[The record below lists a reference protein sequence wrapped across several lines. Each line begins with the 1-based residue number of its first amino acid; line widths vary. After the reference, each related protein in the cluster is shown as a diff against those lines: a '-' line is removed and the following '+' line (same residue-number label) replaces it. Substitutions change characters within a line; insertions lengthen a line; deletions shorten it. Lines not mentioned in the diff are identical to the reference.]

1 MTEIAHLLVPI
12 SDEEPS
18 GSYLK
23 LDRSAYRNLRNFYNS
38 AQSSFRQLVETPDA
52 SSDPAIVDA
61 NKKNWAELRKVS
73 EETLTSQSK
82 DLEILSWYITSQL
95 FTSQPFHNFA
105 NAVPA
110 LNLFIDQFW
119 DTLNPMPPE
128 AKLKA
133 SDDAGKAKEITEFR
147 TKPLLQ
153 LVGESVDSSSVYIPF
168 QMLDFC
174 CGVTFGDYLTA
185 ERKGNIA
192 ELKETALGSFDQSV
206 SETLFQLASIYSE
219 LEVAEKKL
227 AEKCQTVGATVIS
240 FNFIKTN
247 VRDLIKGIHF
257 LVGEKFTPWP
267 LDNDFHVLQNA
278 AEEPQQGDSIHSAS
292 RQANSSSN
300 DSGSEPE
307 ASLNSG
313 QANPENQGNGSVA
326 SGSSP
331 VQTTNGQSAQTQ
343 MTVQNVSSINGIL
356 NRDHAFQEIRRIAEY
371 FKETEP
377 HSPIAFLLERSI
389 RWGYMSFPELLKEM
403 VGNESVITQI
413 NQMTGMD
420 NLDKTDLSGKSVPVT
435 TFAPEKIPIATPTI
449 KEPAAISPVP
459 DSSNST
465 TDTNQ
470 TSESTSTS
478 SSSSLQDFEW

>member
-1 MTEIAHLLVPI
+1 MTEIANLLVPI

-23 LDRSAYRNLRNFYNS
+23 LDRSAYRSLRNVYNS

-61 NKKNWAELRKVS
+61 NTENWAELRKVS
-73 EETLTSQSK
+73 EETLAKQSK
-82 DLEILSWYITSQL
+82 DLEILGWYITSQL
-95 FTSQPFHNFA
+95 FTSQPFYNLA
-105 NAVPA
+105 NAVPT

-119 DTLNPMPPE
+119 DTLNPMLPE

-133 SDDAGKAKEITEFR
+133 SDEAGKAKEITEFR

-153 LVGESVDSSSVYIPF
+153 LVGESADSSSVYIPF

-174 CGVTFGDYLTA
+174 GGVTFGDYLTA

-219 LEVAEKKL
+219 LEVAEKNL
-227 AEKCQTVGATVIS
+227 AEKCQAVGATVIS

-247 VRDLIKGIHF
+247 VRDLIKAIHF

-278 AEEPQQGDSIHSAS
+278 AEEPQQSDSIHSAF
-292 RQANSSSN
+292 QQTNSAPN
-300 DSGSEPE
+300 DLGS
-307 ASLNSG
+307 ASETNQSPG
-313 QANPENQGNGSVA
+313 QANPVNQVNESVANGSPA
-326 SGSSP
+326 QAANDQP
-331 VQTTNGQSAQTQ
+331 AQTQ
-343 MTVQNVSSINGIL
+343 MAVQNVSSINGIV
-356 NRDHAFQEIRRIAEY
+356 NRDHAFQEIRKIAEY

-389 RWGYMSFPELLKEM
+389 RWGYMSFPELLQEM
-403 VGNESVITQI
+403 VGNDNVIAQI

-420 NLDKTDLSGKSVPVT
+420 NLDKLDLSGKSVPVT
-435 TFAPEKIPIATPTI
+435 TSAPVRTPVATSTI
-449 KEPAAISPVP
+449 EEPAAVSPVP

-470 TSESTSTS
+470 TSEPTSNS

>member
-1 MTEIAHLLVPI
+1 MTEIANLLVPI

-23 LDRSAYRNLRNFYNS
+23 LDRSAYRSLRNVYNS

-61 NKKNWAELRKVS
+61 NTENWAELKRVS

-82 DLEILSWYITSQL
+82 DLEILGWYITSQL
-95 FTSQPFHNFA
+95 FTSQPFYNLA
-105 NAVPA
+105 NAVPT
-110 LNLFIDQFW
+110 LNIFIDQFW
-119 DTLNPMPPE
+119 DTLNPMLPE

-133 SDDAGKAKEITEFR
+133 SDEAGKAKEITEFR

-153 LVGESVDSSSVYIPF
+153 LVGESADSSSVYIPF

-174 CGVTFGDYLTA
+174 GGVTFGDYLTA

-206 SETLFQLASIYSE
+206 SETLFQLANIYSE
-219 LEVAEKKL
+219 LEVAEKNL
-227 AEKCQTVGATVIS
+227 AGKCQAVGATVIS

-247 VRDLIKGIHF
+247 VRDLIKAIHF

-267 LDNDFHVLQNA
+267 LDNDFHVLQNTV
-278 AEEPQQGDSIHSAS
+278 EEPQQSDSIHSAS
-292 RQANSSSN
+292 QQANSASN
-300 DSGSEPE
+300 DSGSASE
-307 ASLNSG
+307 ANQNTG
-313 QANPENQGNGSVA
+313 QASPVNQGNESVA
-326 SGSSP
+326 NGSP
-331 VQTTNGQSAQTQ
+331 AQAANGQPAQTQ
-343 MTVQNVSSINGIL
+343 MAVQNVSSINGIV
-356 NRDHAFQEIRRIAEY
+356 NRDHAFQEIRKIAEY

-389 RWGYMSFPELLKEM
+389 RWGYMSFPELLQEM
-403 VGNESVITQI
+403 VGNDNVIAQI

-420 NLDKTDLSGKSVPVT
+420 NLDKLDLSGKSVPVT
-435 TFAPEKIPIATPTI
+435 TSAPVRTPVATSTI
-449 KEPAAISPVP
+449 EEPAAVSPVP

-470 TSESTSTS
+470 TSEPTSNS

>member
-1 MTEIAHLLVPI
+1 MTEIARLLVPI

-23 LDRSAYRNLRNFYNS
+23 LDRSAYRSLRNVYNS

-61 NKKNWAELRKVS
+61 NTDNWAELRKIS

-82 DLEILSWYITSQL
+82 DLEILGWYITSQL
-95 FTSQPFHNFA
+95 FTSQPFHNLA
-105 NAVPA
+105 NAIPA

-119 DTLNPMPPE
+119 DTLNPMLPE

-133 SDDAGKAKEITEFR
+133 SDDAGKAKEITEFK

-174 CGVTFGDYLTA
+174 AGVTFGDYLTA

-192 ELKETALGSFDQSV
+192 ELKESALGSFDGSV
-206 SETLFQLASIYSE
+206 SETLYLLASIFSE
-219 LEVAEKKL
+219 LEIAEKNL
-227 AEKCQTVGATVIS
+227 AEKCQAVGATVIS

-247 VRDLIKGIHF
+247 VRDLIKAIHF

-267 LDNDFHVLQNA
+267 LDDNFHVIQNSTEA
-278 AEEPQQGDSIHSAS
+278 PQQNDSIHSAPM
-292 RQANSSSN
+292 QANAPQN
-300 DSGSEPE
+300 DS
-307 ASLNSG
+307 SLATETSQNSG
-313 QANPENQGNGSVA
+313 ATNPVNQGNGSVA
-326 SGSSP
+326 SDIQALSNLAP
-331 VQTTNGQSAQTQ
+331 QNQTQ
-343 MTVQNVSSINGIL
+343 TIVQNVSSINGIV
-356 NRDHAFQEIRRIAEY
+356 NRDHAFQEIRKIAEY

-389 RWGYMSFPELLKEM
+389 RWGYMSFPELLQEM
-403 VGNESVITQI
+403 VGNESVIAQI

-420 NLDKTDLSGKSVPVT
+420 NLDKTDLSGKSVPVMT
-435 TFAPEKIPIATPTI
+435 TAPERTPVATPTI
-449 KEPAAISPVP
+449 EEPAAVSPVP

-470 TSESTSTS
+470 TSEPTSNS

>member
-23 LDRSAYRNLRNFYNS
+23 LDRSAYRSLRNVYNS

-61 NKKNWAELRKVS
+61 NTENWAELRKIS

-82 DLEILSWYITSQL
+82 DLEILGWYITSQL
-95 FTSQPFHNFA
+95 FTSQPFNNLA
-105 NAVPA
+105 NAIPA

-119 DTLNPMPPE
+119 DTLNPMLPE

-133 SDDAGKAKEITEFR
+133 SDEAGKAKEITEFN

-174 CGVTFGDYLTA
+174 AGITFGDYLTA

-192 ELKETALGSFDQSV
+192 ELKETALSSFDGSV
-206 SETLFQLASIYSE
+206 SETLYLLASIFSE
-219 LEVAEKKL
+219 LEVAEKNL
-227 AEKCQTVGATVIS
+227 AEKCQAAGATVIS

-247 VRDLIKGIHF
+247 VRDLIKAIHF
-257 LVGEKFTPWP
+257 LVGEKLAPWP
-267 LDNDFHVLQNA
+267 LDDNFHVIQNST
-278 AEEPQQGDSIHSAS
+278 EVPQQDDSIHSAS
-292 RQANSSSN
+292 RQASDTPIDSSLATETSQNSR
-300 DSGSEPE
+300 
-307 ASLNSG
+307 AT
-313 QANPENQGNGSVA
+313 NPVNQGNGSVA
-326 SGSSP
+326 SDG
-331 VQTTNGQSAQTQ
+331 QTQ
-343 MTVQNVSSINGIL
+343 ALNNPASLNQTQTIVQNISSINSIV
-356 NRDHAFQEIRRIAEY
+356 NRDHAFQEIRKIAEY

-389 RWGYMSFPELLKEM
+389 RWGYMSFPELLQEM
-403 VGNESVITQI
+403 VGNESVIAQI

-420 NLDKTDLSGKSVPVT
+420 NLDKTDLSGKSVPVMT
-435 TFAPEKIPIATPTI
+435 SAPDRTPVATPTI
-449 KEPAAISPVP
+449 EEPAAVSPVP
-459 DSSNST
+459 DSSNS
-465 TDTNQ
+465 
-470 TSESTSTS
+470 SMV
-478 SSSSLQDFEW
+478 

>member
-1 MTEIAHLLVPI
+1 MTEIANLLVPI

-23 LDRSAYRNLRNFYNS
+23 LDRSAYRSLRNVYNS

-61 NKKNWAELRKVS
+61 NTENWAELKRVS

-82 DLEILSWYITSQL
+82 DLEILGWYITSQL

-119 DTLNPMPPE
+119 DTLNPMLPE

-147 TKPLLQ
+147 AKPLLQ

-174 CGVTFGDYLTA
+174 AGVTFGDYLTA

-206 SETLFQLASIYSE
+206 PETLFQLASIYSE
-219 LEVAEKKL
+219 LEVAEKNL
-227 AEKCQTVGATVIS
+227 AEKCQAVGATVIS

-247 VRDLIKGIHF
+247 VRDLIKAIHF
-257 LVGEKFTPWP
+257 LVGEKFAPWP
-267 LDNDFHVLQNA
+267 LDNDFHVLQNSA
-278 AEEPQQGDSIHSAS
+278 KTSQQSDSIHLAS
-292 RQANSSSN
+292 QQGNLTSN
-300 DSGSEPE
+300 DLDSEPE
-307 ASLNSG
+307 ASQYSG
-313 QANPENQGNGSVA
+313 QANPVNQDNGSVA
-326 SGSSP
+326 SGSP
-331 VQTTNGQSAQTQ
+331 VHTEHGQPAQTQ
-343 MTVQNVSSINGIL
+343 MTVQNVSSINGIV
-356 NRDHAFQEIRRIAEY
+356 NRDHAFQEIRKIAEY

-389 RWGYMSFPELLKEM
+389 RWGYMSFPELLQEM
-403 VGNESVITQI
+403 VGNESVIAQI

-420 NLDKTDLSGKSVPVT
+420 NLDKLDLSGKSVPVT
-435 TFAPEKIPIATPTI
+435 TSAPVRTPVATSTI
-449 KEPAAISPVP
+449 EEPAAVSPVP

-470 TSESTSTS
+470 TSESTSNS